1 MKILRGCRR
10 SSRVWAAWCVGALC
24 LAALVSATG
33 ADTATK
39 QEAATATLAVGG
51 VTTRVDF
58 RDTDFTNG
66 TAPLRTWIE
75 RSIRIVAEY
84 YDGFPVTNLH
94 IRVVPVDGAGVQG
107 GTTWG
112 APEHLI
118 RVHVG
123 RKVTEPQLMNDWVL
137 VHEMVHLALPD
148 VGEGHAWLSEGLAT
162 YVEAIARVQAGKMHA
177 ADAWS
182 GYARSMHHGLPKYG
196 DEGLDRTHTWGRTY
210 WGGAMFCLMADVDIR
225 TRTGNKSGLQS
236 ALRAVARKSGGLG
249 TDWPITRVLETGDE
263 AVGVSVL
270 SDLYEQMKDAPVSP
284 DLNTLW
290 KRLGV
295 ELDGNTVKLS
305 DDAPLAAVREA
316 IMQRPGS

>member
-1 MKILRGCRR
+1 M
-10 SSRVWAAWCVGALC
+10 C
-24 LAALVSATG
+24 LAALMSASA
-33 ADTATK
+33 ADTTTK
-39 QEAATATLAVGG
+39 QDDATATLSVDG

-58 RDTDFTNG
+58 DDTDFTNG

-75 RSIRIVAEY
+75 RSIGIVTEY
-84 YDGFPVTNLH
+84 YGGFPVKDLH
-94 IRVVPVDGAGVQG
+94 IRVVPADGAGVQG

-112 APEHLI
+112 APAPLI

-123 RKVTEPQLMNDWVL
+123 RKVTATQLLNDWVL

-148 VGEGHAWLSEGLAT
+148 VGEEHAWLSEGLAT
-162 YVEAIARVQAGKMHA
+162 YVEAVARVQAGNMQA

-182 GYARSMHHGLPKYG
+182 GYARSMHHGMPKYG

-236 ALRAVARKSGGLG
+236 ALRAVARNSGGLG
-249 TDWPITRVLETGDE
+249 TDWPITRVLETGDA
-263 AVGVSVL
+263 AVGVRVL
-270 SDLYEQMKDAPVSP
+270 TELYEQMKNTPVSP
-284 DLNTLW
+284 DLDTLW

-295 ELDGNTVKLS
+295 ELEGNTVKLS
-305 DDAPLAAVREA
+305 RDAPLAAVRDA
-316 IMQRPGS
+316 IMQRPRSEPSSPGQGRL